1 MKYNQYSYIPTSADQ
16 AMTELLS
23 LGFEVAK
30 TQTLKDNL
38 EAVIRRILALQFK
51 QTDDALSTMIADFE
65 TNLEQFFQSNRPLTK
80 QQFQTI
86 ALQLLGF
93 IPHVDFTDTAQMIED
108 IAFPIT
114 SDDPILPLYQ
124 LLATRTKSGNTLIDQ
139 LVAQNLIPV
148 TNDYVY
154 FNGKSL
160 ATFDTSDTIKEVVYV
175 DTCVDT
181 DSDGRSDLVKVS
193 IIRPKTHRQ
202 LPVMMTAS
210 PYHQGVNEPASD
222 KLTHRMEG
230 DLLVKDSGTITVKT
244 ESITL
249 VASDNTASEVDD
261 TEETFLYT
269 NSYTLN
275 DYMLARGFANVYVSG
290 IGTLQSDGFMTTGD
304 YQQVEAYKAV
314 IDWLNGRATAFT
326 NRRRTH
332 TIKANW
338 ATGKVATTGL
348 SYLGTMSNALATT
361 GVDGLEV
368 IIAEAGISSWYN
380 YYRENGLITSPGGY
394 PGEDLDTLTE
404 FTYSRNLAPGVYLQH
419 NAAYQDF
426 LKQQSSAITR
436 DSGDY
441 NQFWH
446 NRNYLIHADK
456 VKAQVVFTHGTQD
469 WNVKPIHVYNMYHAL
484 PEGVSKHLF
493 LHHGAHV
500 YMNAWQSIDFRESM
514 NALLSKVILGQNT
527 DFSLP
532 PIIWQDNTA
541 EQTWTELNDFGSHK
555 TKQLPLGTGQRVIT
569 NHYAK
574 ADFERYGKDFNTF
587 KADLYEGKANAVV
600 LNLTLDE
607 DILLNGRAELTLTL
621 QSSTNR
627 GLLSAQLLEIGT
639 KKQLQPLPRIIS
651 NTVDNGRFFQME
663 ALKEL
668 PYKTAKQR
676 LISKGHLN
684 LQNRDDLL
692 TIKAVTPG
700 QWMTITLALQ
710 PSIYRLRAGDQLQ
723 ILLYTTDFEHTIRD
737 NSDYQLSIDLDQSH
751 LTIPYH

>member
-175 DTCVDT
+175 DTGVDT
-181 DSDGRSDLVKVS
+181 DGDGRSDLVKVS

-244 ESITL
+244 ERITL
-249 VASDNTASEVDD
+249 VSSDNTASEVDD

-441 NQFWH
+441 SQFWH

-469 WNVKPIHVYNMYHAL
+469 WNVKPIHVYNMYRAL

-737 NSDYQLSIDLDQSH
+737 NSDYQLAINLDQSH

>member
-249 VASDNTASEVDD
+249 VSSDNTASEVDD

-426 LKQQSSAITR
+426 LKQQSSAIMR

-441 NQFWH
+441 SQFWH

-607 DILLNGRAELTLTL
+607 DILLNGRAELTLML

-627 GLLSAQLLEIGT
+627 GLLSAQLLEMGT

-668 PYKTAKQR
+668 PYKAAKQR

-684 LQNRDDLL
+684 LQNREDLL

>member
-30 TQTLKDNL
+30 TQTLKHNL

-80 QQFQTI
+80 QKFQTI

-181 DSDGRSDLVKVS
+181 DGDGRSDLVKVS

-249 VASDNTASEVDD
+249 VSSDNTASEVDD

-426 LKQQSSAITR
+426 LKQQSSAIMR

-441 NQFWH
+441 SQFWH

-639 KKQLQPLPRIIS
+639 KKQLQPLPKIIS

-668 PYKTAKQR
+668 PYKAAKQR

-692 TIKAVTPG
+692 TIKAVTPD

-737 NSDYQLSIDLDQSH
+737 NSDYKLTIDLDQSH